1 MKITRRQLKRIIK
14 ESLLLETEMLPI
26 MVNPYE
32 DLETMNRIAN
42 YALNDDLKG
51 ALADTEW
58 VNTPDLDM
66 DLDSMNGWV
75 QYVGEDDGHFSEE
88 AVVPDNWDLNKV
100 YKFMEELESAWLNQ
114 QGAASDSKHQSD
126 PDPEAREVIGHA
138 LTMNYIDLEDVR
150 YITYQVRRKA
160 GKPSNINIEFSHPDY
175 GGTDYANIQAR
186 DAESIGM
193 TLDDIEDVLVKHG
206 AKGRKRRK
214 SLKQTPPMYD

>member
-150 YITYQVRRKA
+150 YITYQVRRKG

-193 TLDDIEDVLVKHG
+193 TLDDIEGVLVKHG